1 MARTVIIGVNKHNT
15 RLKRMYSA
23 ASQEKIG
30 RIVYAA
36 ADKVRVEARRLI
48 ADGAIQGKN
57 HVPSLPG
64 EPPNW
69 DTGELANGIETT
81 RGPKKMQASTD
92 STAPHSDPL
101 ESGTSKMAA
110 RPFMRPAAQNVRE
123 EVVNDV
129 ANGVNELIRKK

>member
-1 MARTVIIGVNKHNT
+1 MARTVIVGVNKHNT

-23 ASQEKIG
+23 ESQNKIG

-48 ADGAIQGKN
+48 ADGAVQGKG
-57 HVPSLPG
+57 HVASAPG
-64 EPPNW
+64 QPPNW
-69 DTGELANGIETT
+69 DTGELANGIETIK
-81 RGPKKMQASTD
+81 GPKAMQASTS

-101 ESGTSKMAA
+101 ENGTSKMAA
-110 RPFMRPAAQNVRE
+110 RPFMTPAAQNTRE

-129 ANGVNELIRKK
+129 ANGVNDLIRKK